1 MSTVAREPTT
11 EFGFDLSSLEFWMER
26 TPAERDSAFRTLRE
40 QRPLSWWGP
49 VESLT
54 MPPEMVS
61 EGYWALTRYDDIR
74 RVSRDAKTF
83 CSGEGVMFFDAPPEL
98 FEATMSFL
106 SMDAPRHTKLRGLVS
121 AAFTPRQIMR
131 LDERIAVGF
140 ETTVRLSGQDVR
152 RGINR
157 TDRLLTPR

>member
-11 EFGFDLSSLEFWMER
+11 DFDFDISSLEFWMER

-61 EGYWALTRYDDIR
+61 GGYWALTRYEDIR
-74 RVSRDAKTF
+74 QVSRDANTF
-83 CSGEGVMFFDAPPEL
+83 CSGEGIMFFDAPPEL
-98 FEATMSFL
+98 FEATTSCGRWHC
-106 SMDAPRHTKLRGLVS
+106 DRHRLRL
-121 AAFTPRQIMR
+121 AILRAER
-131 LDERIAVGF
+131 LCQVLRLGTNVTVAYGQAVG
-140 ETTVRLSGQDVR
+140 RC
-152 RGINR
+152 RGAGGSAGSHGCLR
-157 TDRLLTPR
+157 